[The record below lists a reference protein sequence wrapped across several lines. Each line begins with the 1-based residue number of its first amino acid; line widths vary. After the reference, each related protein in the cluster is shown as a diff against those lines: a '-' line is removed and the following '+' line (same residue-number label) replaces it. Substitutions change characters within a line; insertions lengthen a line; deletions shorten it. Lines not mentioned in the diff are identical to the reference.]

1 MGTKVKKP
9 KTRLPT
15 CNYPSMISYG
25 FKPKKI
31 EQKLFLESKSIK
43 TIYPT
48 NKVNTSNILKF

>member
-9 KTRLPT
+9 KTRSHLT
-15 CNYPSMISYG
+15 L
-25 FKPKKI
+25 FKHDIHTKPKI